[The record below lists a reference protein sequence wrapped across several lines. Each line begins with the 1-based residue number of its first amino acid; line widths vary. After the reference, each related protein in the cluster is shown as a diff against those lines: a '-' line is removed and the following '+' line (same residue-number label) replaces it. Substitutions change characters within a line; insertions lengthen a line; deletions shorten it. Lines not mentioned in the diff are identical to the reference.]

1 MDIDLTSQEERL
13 THLCNHLE
21 NSNRVVNYEI
31 ESLFDLSK
39 TILVSGTFETNGRN
53 INLLYENCIQL
64 LEIEINLVKM
74 IYSTLL
80 MLNVEKN
87 LL

>member
-13 THLCNHLE
+13 TQLCNHLE